1 MPTCAGPKLAV
12 LLTPI
17 VYLRI
22 FYMPKVGNAVSIIE
36 VLFSILA
43 PRNKQEVAV
52 RDDKNLEK
60 TWREIAAKVS
70 MEPDSDKVAELSQE
84 LIKALDKDS
93 KEKLERVTKTKRRR
107 SA

>member
-1 MPTCAGPKLAV
+1 
-12 LLTPI
+12 
-17 VYLRI
+17 
-22 FYMPKVGNAVSIIE
+22 MPKVGNAVGIAKCF
-36 VLFSILA
+36 FSILA

-70 MEPDSDKVAELSQE
+70 KEPDSDKVAELSQE
-84 LIKALDKDS
+84 LIKALDKDT
-93 KEKLERVTKTKRRR
+93 KEKLEHVTKQKGRRR

>member
-1 MPTCAGPKLAV
+1 
-12 LLTPI
+12 
-17 VYLRI
+17 
-22 FYMPKVGNAVSIIE
+22 MPKVGNAVRIAE

-60 TWREIAAKVS
+60 TWREIVAKVS
-70 MEPDSDKVAELSQE
+70 KEPDSDKVAELSQE
-84 LIKALDKDS
+84 LIKALDKDT
-93 KEKLERVTKTKRRR
+93 KEKLEHVTKQKERRR